1 MYVSFPLRIT
11 TYFSVT
17 IMLYNVLRVFVL
29 FLVLC
34 LLFLHIFKNYHLHSI
49 ISQYCICET
58 EYFRVLV
65 LLSTQTVELL
75 V

>member
-17 IMLYNVLRVFVL
+17 IMLYNVLLVFVL

-34 LLFLHIFKNYHLHSI
+34 LLFYIFLKI
-49 ISQYCICET
+49 ITYIQSS
-58 EYFRVLV
+58 
-65 LLSTQTVELL
+65 LSTVFVKLNTFVS
-75 V
+75 